1 MSDLKKVTVGIE
13 NFQELIQQNKY
24 YVDKTSFIK
33 TISDENVALFT
44 RPRRF
49 GKTLTMSMLKYFFE
63 MNYDNPCDI
72 GAIEELF
79 KDLDISKDA
88 EFCKKYMGQYP
99 VIFLSLK
106 DIAGSNFEEAMT
118 IFCGKLYG
126 LWNNFKSII
135 LSAQNLDE
143 EIIDE
148 LKVAKDMCYQ
158 ISLGNI
164 APNFNLQLKSLYKY
178 LKLFSEAF
186 YNIFKKKTIIIIDEY
201 DVPLEKSRGK
211 YYSKMVEFVK
221 SLFSVTFKTNDFL
234 EKGFLTGCLRVSRES
249 IFTGLNNIPVYDCTK
264 TEYSE
269 LFGFTNKDVAQML
282 DYYSLSDKFD
292 TIKEW
297 YDGYEIGK
305 SEIYNPYSVNTYV
318 KELLV
323 NIDAQPD
330 CAWLNSSSNDF
341 LLEFV
346 NYLPNDETD
355 EFKKLLDG
363 QKISKKL
370 NTALNYG
377 DLEKHDTADLWTMLY
392 STGYLTKSGTPTTRS
407 EFILRIPN
415 EEVKLCFEQKITS
428 FFEDSPSFLNRGKDL
443 LINLM
448 NGSERK
454 VVDILNEILPKFLSL
469 RDVSKNHEDVYH
481 SFLIGL
487 LSGVASKH
495 IKVKSQKERGDG
507 YPDIVIEVNSPS
519 NEGDVIIILELKRAT
534 STQDSE
540 LEKQCNNAISQCHD
554 KNYYRDY
561 IKDRS
566 VKNIYLFGLAF
577 CNRTSR
583 AIFEDVSD
591 KIKVKNKI
599 G

>member
-1 MSDLKKVTVGIE
+1 MSDLKDMNVGIE
-13 NFQELIQQNKY
+13 DFKDIIQIIPSY

-33 TISDENVALFT
+33 NISKEKVALFT

-79 KDLDISKDA
+79 KDLDISKDT

-178 LKLFSEAF
+178 LKLFSEVL
-186 YNIFKKKTIIIIDEY
+186 YNIFNKKTIIIIDEY

-211 YYSKMVEFVK
+211 YYRQMVEFVK
-221 SLFSVTFKTNDFL
+221 SLFSFTFKTNDFL

-249 IFTGLNNIPVYDCTK
+249 IFTGLNNIPVYDCAK
-264 TEYSE
+264 TEYAE
-269 LFGFTNKDVAQML
+269 LFGFTNTDVVKML

-318 KELLV
+318 KELLS
-323 NIDAQPD
+323 NRDAQPD

-370 NTALNYG
+370 NTSLNYG

-392 STGYLTKSGTPTTRS
+392 STGYLTKIGSPS
-407 EFILRIPN
+407 EEDNTFMLRVPN
-415 EEVKLCFEQKITS
+415 KEVKKCFKDKIVAYFKNTS
-428 FFEDSPSFLNRGKDL
+428 PIYNNYALMLLDSLLEKDVNAISSLLNKL
-443 LINLM
+443 
-448 NGSERK
+448 
-454 VVDILNEILPKFLSL
+454 LPKYLGL
-469 RDVSKNHEDVYH
+469 LDVGTDKEYVYH
-481 SFLIGL
+481 SFLLGILTCTNLDIDSNKEAGNGFSDISFEVRNTQTHDKIG
-487 LSGVASKH
+487 
-495 IKVKSQKERGDG
+495 
-507 YPDIVIEVNSPS
+507 
-519 NEGDVIIILELKRAT
+519 IILELKR
-534 STQDSE
+534 TQSE
-540 LEKQCNNAISQCHD
+540 DNESLLEHCAVALKQCRDKKYYQRFTINPAITKIFMYGVAFGNRKS
-554 KNYYRDY
+554 K
-561 IKDRS
+561 
-566 VKNIYLFGLAF
+566 VLF
-577 CNRTSR
+577 
-583 AIFEDVSD
+583 EEY
-591 KIKVKNKI
+591 KI
-599 G
+599 